1 MFLTEWLSRIVS
13 HGGKGGQDVPSHQL
27 VIGDG
32 PPSGKA
38 GPYGGGGQRGLGT
51 GAMPSEGQSCE
62 ASAAHQQLVMVFW
75 PQGRTFLEHHRLSWA
90 FPGGTEVKNLPASAG
105 DNKRCGL
112 IPGSGRSPGGGN
124 GNPLQYS
131 CLKNS
136 TGRGAQS
143 ATVHGGWGGPQGI
156 QHN

>member
-1 MFLTEWLSRIVS
+1 
-13 HGGKGGQDVPSHQL
+13 
-27 VIGDG
+27 
-32 PPSGKA
+32 
-38 GPYGGGGQRGLGT
+38 
-51 GAMPSEGQSCE
+51 MPSEGQSCE

-131 CLKNS
+131 YLKNS
-136 TGRGAQS
+136 MDRGWLQLS
-143 ATVHGGWGGPQGI
+143 KCI
-156 QHN
+156 I